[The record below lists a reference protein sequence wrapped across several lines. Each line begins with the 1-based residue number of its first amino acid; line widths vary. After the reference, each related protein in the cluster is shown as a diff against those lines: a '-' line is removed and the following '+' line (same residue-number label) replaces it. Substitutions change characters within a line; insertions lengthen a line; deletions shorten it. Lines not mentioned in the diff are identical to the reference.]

1 MSASS
6 VNDPEFWQGR
16 ANEARAV
23 AARMSD
29 ELSRT
34 AMLALAARYDRIA
47 NRVVRGVNIFGS
59 TGSAQLPIRGFT
71 SLRAIVASPQHE
83 LRYTHKPVKA
93 APLLLRTK

>member
-6 VNDPEFWQGR
+6 VNDPEVWRGR

-59 TGSAQLPIRGFT
+59 TGSAQLPIEGSR
-71 SLRAIVASPQHE
+71 
-83 LRYTHKPVKA
+83 
-93 APLLLRTK
+93 PLEP